1 MPSVEEAE
9 QDAAEK
15 EQDAL
20 KLDQGNLGMAWQA
33 GSLEAEQDVAEKNL
47 LNSDRIPTNKQ
58 PTPLEVFVIQ
68 EKHDTC

>member
-1 MPSVEEAE
+1 MNIGALIATQERLLPSVEEAE

-33 GSLEAEQDVAEKNL
+33 GSLEAEQDVAEKP
-47 LNSDRIPTNKQ
+47 S
-58 PTPLEVFVIQ
+58 
-68 EKHDTC
+68 